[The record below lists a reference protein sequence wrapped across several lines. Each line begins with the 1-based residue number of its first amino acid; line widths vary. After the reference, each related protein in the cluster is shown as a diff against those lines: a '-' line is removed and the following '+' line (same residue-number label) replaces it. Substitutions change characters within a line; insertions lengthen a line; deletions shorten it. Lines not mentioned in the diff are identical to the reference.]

1 MGHHCGC
8 FVCYECKTLS
18 SSHLNGVLDTG
29 YVQLCPDCAKYGIMR
44 QEETGESEVEDE
56 TGESEVEEENKE
68 TENEANNETE
78 GDDQEIEEPE
88 SEIKQTTKKRKLFD
102 DLLKTKFE

>member
-18 SSHLNGVLDTG
+18 SSHLNGILDTG
-29 YVQLCPDCAKYGIMR
+29 YVQLCPDCAKYEIMR

-56 TGESEVEEENKE
+56 TGESEVEEE
-68 TENEANNETE
+68 TENEANNEN
-78 GDDQEIEEPE
+78 QEIEG
-88 SEIKQTTKKRKLFD
+88 EIKQTTKKRKLFD